1 MNLQNG
7 TIGEKSDSEP
17 SSSNKGGFWNWLK
30 KILTTRNGDTSLK
43 ESLEGVIEEYE
54 ADDSSLRE
62 EERSI
67 IKNTLAFGEKR
78 ADEVMVP
85 RADIVAVE
93 ASTSFDELM
102 KVFLEASTSRL
113 PVYRESLDEVIAMV
127 HIKDVFKT
135 VASSG
140 ALYNGKMP
148 PLKSLHRPI
157 LFVPPSMKLMD
168 ILVKMQATHIHMALV
183 VDEYG
188 GTDGLVTIEDLV
200 EQIVGDIEDEHDVVA
215 EELLSELPGG
225 RLRAD
230 SRLTIEEL
238 EDLLSMDL
246 LPDEQD
252 DDVDTLGGL
261 VFTLAGSIPKVGEI
275 IEHENGLRFE
285 ILEGDGRRIKTILIH
300 RPKPENMP
308 QSDQAK
314 GGDAGNGS

>member
-7 TIGEKSDSEP
+7 TIGEKADAEP
-17 SSSNKGGFWNWLK
+17 SSSNKGGFWSWLK
-30 KILTTRNGDTSLK
+30 KLVTTRNGDTSLK
-43 ESLEGVIEEYE
+43 ESLEEVIEEFE
-54 ADDSSLRE
+54 AEDSSLRE

-67 IKNTLAFGEKR
+67 IKNTLAFGDKR
-78 ADEVMVP
+78 VDEIMVP
-85 RADIVAVE
+85 RADIIAVE
-93 ASTSFDELM
+93 ASTGFEELM
-102 KVFLEASTSRL
+102 QVFRQASTSRL

-127 HIKDVFKT
+127 HIKDVFKAF
-135 VASSG
+135 ASREAEDG
-140 ALYNGKMP
+140 ELP

-157 LFVPPSMKLMD
+157 LFVPPSMRLMD

-200 EQIVGDIEDEHDVVA
+200 EQIVGDIEDEHDIVA

-230 SRLTIEEL
+230 ARLTIEEL
-238 EDLLSMDL
+238 EDLLSLDL

-261 VFTLAGSIPKVGEI
+261 VFTLAGSIPHVGEI
-275 IEHENGLRFE
+275 VEHDNGLRFE
-285 ILEGDGRRIKTILIH
+285 IIEGDERRIKTILIH
-300 RPKPENMP
+300 RPKPETMP
-308 QSDQAK
+308 PNNQAA
-314 GGDAGNGS
+314 GGDSGNGD

>member
-7 TIGEKSDSEP
+7 TIGEKAESEP
-17 SSSNKGGFWNWLK
+17 SSSNKGGLWNWLK
-30 KILTTRNGDTSLK
+30 KVLTTRNGDTSLK
-43 ESLEGVIEEYE
+43 ESLEEVIEGFE
-54 ADDSSLRE
+54 AEDSSLRE

-67 IKNTLAFGEKR
+67 IKNTLAFGDKR
-78 ADEVMVP
+78 ADEIMVP

-93 ASTSFDELM
+93 ASTGFEELLHL
-102 KVFLEASTSRL
+102 FLKASTSRL

-127 HIKDVFKT
+127 HIKDVFAAY
-135 VASSG
+135 VSSEG
-140 ALYNGKMP
+140 GGNNKLP

-157 LFVPPSMKLMD
+157 LFVPPSMRLMD

-200 EQIVGDIEDEHDVVA
+200 EQIVGDIEDEHDVIA

-238 EDLLSMDL
+238 EDLLSLDL

-261 VFTLAGSIPKVGEI
+261 VFTLAGSIPKVGEV

-285 ILEGDGRRIKTILIH
+285 ILEGDERRIKTILIH
-300 RPKPENMP
+300 RPKPETMP
-308 QSDQAK
+308 QHNNMV
-314 GGDAGNGS
+314 GGDSGNGD